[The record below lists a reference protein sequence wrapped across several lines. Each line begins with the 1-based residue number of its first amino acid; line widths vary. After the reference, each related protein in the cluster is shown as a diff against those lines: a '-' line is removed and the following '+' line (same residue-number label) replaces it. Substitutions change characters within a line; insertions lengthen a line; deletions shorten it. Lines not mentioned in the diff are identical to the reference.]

1 MIDTP
6 PLLEARNI
14 ARRHPDGRQWLL
26 EDVSL
31 RLAAGQRLAVTG
43 PAGSGKTLLLRAI
56 VLLDPLQTG
65 QILFEGRRMARDEIP
80 RFRRS
85 VVYLHQRPA
94 LFDQR
99 VEDVLRRPF
108 SLAVHRQRAFDKDRI
123 VRWLGVLGRKASFLA
138 KRTGDLSGGEAQIVA
153 LLRALQLDPRVLL
166 LDEPTASLDRQTS
179 RAVEGLLDGWMA
191 ESPDARA
198 MVWVTHDREQAQ
210 HVAETTL
217 HIEHGRICD
226 VS

>member
-1 MIDTP
+1 MTDTP
-6 PLLEARNI
+6 PLLEARNV

-31 RLAAGQRLAVTG
+31 RLGAGQRLAVTG
-43 PAGSGKTLLLRAI
+43 PAGSGKTLLLRAM
-56 VLLDPLQTG
+56 VLLDPLQAG
-65 QILFEGRRMARDEIP
+65 EVLFEGRRMAHDEIP

-99 VEDVLRRPF
+99 VEDVFRRPF
-108 SLAVHRQRAFDKDRI
+108 TLAVHRGHAFDKNRI
-123 VRWLGVLGRKASFLA
+123 VRWLGVVGRKASFLD
-138 KRTGDLSGGEAQIVA
+138 KRTDDLSGGEAQIVA

-166 LDEPTASLDRQTS
+166 LDEPTASLDGPTS
-179 RAVEGLLDGWMA
+179 RAVEGLLDSWLA

-217 HIEHGRICD
+217 YIEHGRICD
-226 VS
+226 VG